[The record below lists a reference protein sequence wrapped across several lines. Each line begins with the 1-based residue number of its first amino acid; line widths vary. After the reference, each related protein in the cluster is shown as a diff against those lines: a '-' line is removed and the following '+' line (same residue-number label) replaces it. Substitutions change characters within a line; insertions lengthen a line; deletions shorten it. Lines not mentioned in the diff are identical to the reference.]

1 MYIDG
6 RPFTSHLSSALSR
19 NLVLGG
25 KLEGP
30 GEGVGGGEGVR
41 EEEKG

>member
-1 MYIDG
+1 MCLHI
-6 RPFTSHLSSALSR
+6 SVLSR

-30 GEGVGGGEGVR
+30 GGGGGGGGGQGVR